1 MTSLMTCVEGARDWK
16 SDREKQPP
24 WWNINCGGPAVKRLL
39 SGVNVGRNVWVRV
52 KSFSP
57 AS

>member
-1 MTSLMTCVEGARDWK
+1 MTCVEGARDWK
-16 SDREKQPP
+16 SDREKRPP

-39 SGVNVGRNVWVRV
+39 SGVNMGRNARVRV